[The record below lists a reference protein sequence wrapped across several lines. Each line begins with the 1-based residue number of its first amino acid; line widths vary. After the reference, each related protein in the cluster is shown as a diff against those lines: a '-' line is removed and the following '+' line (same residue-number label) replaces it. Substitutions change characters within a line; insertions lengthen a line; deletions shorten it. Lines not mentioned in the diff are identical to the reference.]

1 MGEHTGIAWCDH
13 TFNVAWGC
21 VKVSE
26 GCKNCYASNAAQR
39 FGFDVFGPAATT
51 PRRTFGEA
59 HWKEPLLWNKK
70 AASAGVRRRVFCSS
84 MCDVFEDHET
94 IDAER
99 EKLWPLIKRTPM
111 LDWQLLTKRP
121 ERIAARL
128 PDDWDEGYKNV
139 WLGTSVES
147 QADVGRITA
156 LQRVPA
162 RIRFLSCEPLLGPL
176 DLSIYLEDEGYLDE
190 RFVRAI
196 DWVIVG
202 GESQPGCRP
211 MATEWARQIVTDC
224 VGYGVPVFVKQ
235 LGGHPD
241 ARAHEKALIDGVRHM
256 ELPA

>member
-84 MCDVFEDHET
+84 MCDAFEDHET

-121 ERIAARL
+121 ERIEENL
-128 PDDWDEGYKNV
+128 PDDWKIREYANV

-147 QADVGRITA
+147 QAFMHRAMDLVDVKFGAVKFISA
-156 LQRVPA
+156 
-162 RIRFLSCEPLLGPL
+162 EPLLGPL
-176 DLSIYLEDEGYLDE
+176 DFGVLYAWLDW
-190 RFVRAI
+190 I
-196 DWVIVG
+196 IVG

-211 MATEWARQIVTDC
+211 MDLEWAERIVRDC
-224 VGYGVPVFVKQ
+224 VKYDVPVFVKQ

-241 ARAHEKALIDGVRHM
+241 ARAHAQATIDGRRYTEIPV
-256 ELPA
+256 